1 MRNKKG
7 IFLLIP
13 YFSEA
18 FVYSYAVSLEKEE
31 NNANKRPKL
40 QLCLAAGEEEKVVK
54 DVMDRVVEIKG
65 YGEVAENAENKL
77 TSWDDFLEQYQTSK
91 GYEDKVARVDEQEGE
106 HGLQGEEPVSETERF
121 LNDNVDEDYVWKQG
135 EDEEEDEE
143 DDKEDEDY
151 VWEEEKEDLEEYE
164 EEGEEEEEEGDEE
177 DEDWHVKENA
187 IDPMWNGIH
196 FTTHFLYFSLLFAL
210 LLFSALLFAA
220 LHFSS
225 LLFASLIFSNSSN
238 CVT

>member
-1 MRNKKG
+1 MIEQTVSRNKKTQYVRNKKG

-121 LNDNVDEDYVWKQG
+121 LNDNVDEDYVW
-135 EDEEEDEE
+135 
-143 DDKEDEDY
+143 
-151 VWEEEKEDLEEYE
+151 EEEKEDLEEYE